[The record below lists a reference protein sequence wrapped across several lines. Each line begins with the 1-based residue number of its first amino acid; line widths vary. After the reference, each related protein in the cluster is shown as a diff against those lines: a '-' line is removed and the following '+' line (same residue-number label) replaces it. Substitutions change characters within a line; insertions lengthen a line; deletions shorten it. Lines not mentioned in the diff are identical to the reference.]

1 MSKTYHRNKK
11 LEFKRNLEPWGSED
25 DCPGFSG
32 LTRRRNWEEAI
43 DKCVK
48 IRKKK
53 KTLWKEFT
61 KFGISP
67 LRKSWKNPV
76 GDAHE
81 QSSRLH
87 VMKREMAHKRRHK
100 MKVEAQNIID
110 DSLNENV

>member
-1 MSKTYHRNKK
+1 M
-11 LEFKRNLEPWGSED
+11 
-25 DCPGFSG
+25 
-32 LTRRRNWEEAI
+32 
-43 DKCVK
+43 
-48 IRKKK
+48 
-53 KTLWKEFT
+53 
-61 KFGISP
+61 SP

-110 DSLNENV
+110 DSLNEDV